1 MEEYLRGM
9 LEAGGYQFVMTPH
22 VASEELYKTSGH
34 LQNYADLMY
43 GAMDIEGN
51 PFRAKP
57 MNCPNHIMVFK
68 SKLHSY
74 KELPIRFAEYGTVYR
89 FERSGVLHGLMRVRG
104 FTQDDGHIFCRV
116 DQIQSE
122 IAALLALAKTVYTDF
137 GFSDVTCYLSTKPE
151 KSSGESALWDQATVM
166 LREALGGSG
175 LPFEVD
181 EGGGAFYGPKIDL
194 KVRDAIG
201 REWQM
206 ATIQLDFVLP
216 RRFEVKM
223 RTADGGDDYAVM
235 IHRAIFGSFERFVGV
250 LIEHY
255 AGKFPLWLSP
265 VQVKVLTLSDKQ
277 DEPAMQ
283 LAGRLRAAGLRVELD
298 LRVEK
303 IGHKIREAALEKV
316 PYMAVLGPRDVD
328 AGVVS
333 VRLRDGRQVQGVKPE
348 DFVAKLKEEAL
359 SKSPVPTL
367 S

>member
-1 MEEYLRGM
+1 
-9 LEAGGYQFVMTPH
+9 
-22 VASEELYKTSGH
+22 
-34 LQNYADLMY
+34 
-43 GAMDIEGN
+43 MD
-51 PFRAKP
+51 
-57 MNCPNHIMVFK
+57 
-68 SKLHSY
+68 
-74 KELPIRFAEYGTVYR
+74 
-89 FERSGVLHGLMRVRG
+89 
-104 FTQDDGHIFCRV
+104 
-116 DQIQSE
+116 
-122 IAALLALAKTVYTDF
+122 LAKTVYTDF
-137 GFSDVTCYLSTKPE
+137 GFKDITCYLSTKPQ
-151 KSSGESALWDQATVM
+151 KASGEAELWDKAIVM

-265 VQVKVLTLSDKQ
+265 VQVKVLTLTDKQ
-277 DEPAMQ
+277 DEPARK
-283 LAGRLRAAGLRVELD
+283 LAAALTAAGLRVELD
-298 LRVEK
+298 LRPEK
-303 IGHKIREAALEKV
+303 IGHKIREATLEKV
-316 PYMAVLGPRDVD
+316 PYMAVLGPRDVE

-333 VRLRDGRQVQGVKPE
+333 VRRQDGVQVNGLTAE
-348 DFVAKLKEEAL
+348 ALVAKLSEEARTRAL
-359 SKSPVPTL
+359 APTL